1 VSSLRVKLAGWDLE
15 RRFVVLREK
24 IREDKEAV
32 GRRLLDVPGYT
43 YRVWVTNRTESAL
56 EIWRDYNGRATVEQ
70 RIEEMKNDLN
80 ADGFCTKKFFATEAA
95 FLGVVLSFN
104 LLSLYQ
110 AGVTRESGYRK
121 PSTLRT
127 AVFVGGAILG
137 RKGRDV
143 VLRFSESWGSLKKH
157 IPLIKEAL
165 NARHPIGRFCP
176 SHRGSERFWMIWR
189 AGGAGFRRD
198 SRQQFQFNRR
208 IRVKDFAIIANGQ
221 GKNSASRLARFLLFS
236 ANPSLMGLFDS
247 LAHAFSPFGL
257 HSCSLPRACPR
268 RSVVPIC

>member
-1 VSSLRVKLAGWDLE
+1 
-15 RRFVVLREK
+15 VVLREK

-70 RIEEMKNDLN
+70 RIEEMKNDLH

-143 VLRFSESWGSLKKH
+143 VLRFSESWGGLKKH
-157 IPLIKEAL
+157 IPLIKGAL
-165 NARHPIGRFCP
+165 KDLKSIAPLLPKAPG
-176 SHRGSERFWMIWR
+176 ERELLDQLSS
-189 AGGAGFRRD
+189 GGCV
-198 SRQQFQFNRR
+198 
-208 IRVKDFAIIANGQ
+208 I
-221 GKNSASRLARFLLFS
+221 
-236 ANPSLMGLFDS
+236 
-247 LAHAFSPFGL
+247 
-257 HSCSLPRACPR
+257 
-268 RSVVPIC
+268 